1 MTRCRN
7 CGVEMPP
14 PLEKEIDAGWDGDA
28 PDIQQIRRGRARI
41 LNGANPHLVMG
52 ILPLQVGCSMS

>member
-1 MTRCRN
+1 
-7 CGVEMPP
+7 MPP